1 MKVELE
7 CAKET
12 LELCQ
17 GLAKFAAAVKQ
28 ALADGWQPGTDLPA
42 LITATVADLV
52 PALQGVDQLPAEV
65 AASPE
70 FVNAL
75 YAGLSPIVFQ
85 FLPKKA

>member
-12 LELCQ
+12 LELAQ
-17 GLAKFAAAVKQ
+17 GLAKFTAALKQ
-28 ALADGWQPGTDLPA
+28 ALADGWQPGMDLPA
-42 LITATVADLV
+42 VITSVVADLV
-52 PALQGVDQLPAEV
+52 PALQGMDQVPVEV